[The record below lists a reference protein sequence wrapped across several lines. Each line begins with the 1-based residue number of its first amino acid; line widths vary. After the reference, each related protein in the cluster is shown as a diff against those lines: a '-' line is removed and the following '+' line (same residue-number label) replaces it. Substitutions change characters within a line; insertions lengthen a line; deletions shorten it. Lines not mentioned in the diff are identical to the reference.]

1 MPVLTD
7 PMDEPLYLDFAAS
20 TPPANEVVDSMLPW
34 LRHAHAN
41 PHSDHWHGHRAAR
54 AVEDAR
60 SAVASLIGAQ
70 ASDVVFT
77 SGATEANNLALKGLL
92 SPGGARRRL
101 WVSEIEHKSLC
112 EPARALAIDGVSVS
126 RVPVDTCGRIDPAAF
141 EDLLLSAD
149 ATPGLVALTH
159 GNNEIGTLQP
169 IDALVPIAHRHG
181 QVVHLDAS
189 QSAAWEPLD
198 VEALPCDLVC
208 LSSHK
213 LYGPAG
219 IGALYVA
226 PHVRHELR
234 PQLHGG
240 GQEGGLRSG
249 TVPAFL
255 AVGFGTA
262 ARLVLQR
269 QHGDRLRL
277 QSISR
282 EFEFALREARV
293 TFELMGDPVHRL
305 PGHLSLRF
313 PGIDADDLLGVLGP
327 TLSASSGAACAG
339 GELRASYVLRSLGLN
354 ERAAGE
360 VVRLSFGRGTP
371 EGLAGWVAQEVAH
384 GIRRILERGG

>member
-1 MPVLTD
+1 
-7 PMDEPLYLDFAAS
+7 MDEPLYLDFAAS
-20 TPPANEVVDSMLPW
+20 TPPADEVVEAMLPW

-60 SAVASLIGAQ
+60 SSVAALIGAE

-92 SPGGARRRL
+92 SQAGARRRL
-101 WVSEIEHKSLC
+101 WVSEIEHKSVR
-112 EPARALAIDGVSVS
+112 EPARALAIVGVSVS
-126 RVPVDTCGRIDPAAF
+126 HVPVDPFGRIDPAAF
-141 EDLLLSAD
+141 ENLLLSAD
-149 ATPGLVALTH
+149 ASPGLVAFTH

-181 QVVHLDAS
+181 QAVHLDAS

-208 LSSHK
+208 VSSHK

-226 PHVRHELR
+226 PHMRHELQ

-262 ARLVLQR
+262 ARLALQR
-269 QHGDRLRL
+269 KHGDRLRL
-277 QSISR
+277 QAISR
-282 EFEFALREARV
+282 ELVFALREARV
-293 TFELMGDPVHRL
+293 TFEIIGDPVHRL

-339 GELRASYVLRSLGLN
+339 GELRASPVLRSLGLD
-354 ERAAGE
+354 ERSAGE
-360 VVRLSFGRGTP
+360 VMRLSFGRETP
-371 EGLAGWVAQEVAH
+371 DGLTGWVARELAR
-384 GIRRILERGG
+384 GIRRILERSG